1 MFLLFFFLF
10 ILLSHPP
17 LVLLLLSLSFTFIFT
32 FLFFDSNKHDWLS
45 SSFLSTL
52 LGNEVWS
59 GLSTIKLDTP
69 GELLSRCVDLP
80 VELCSQLT
88 LWNLLPLT
96 INQRSQYLMRKKT
109 SLSSRSLRDRFSGKS
124 DKITGKI
131 VYSHYYFIRVTLLS
145 LLLRVITKSP
155 TKLQQ

>member
-1 MFLLFFFLF
+1 MCR
-10 ILLSHPP
+10 
-17 LVLLLLSLSFTFIFT
+17 
-32 FLFFDSNKHDWLS
+32 S
-45 SSFLSTL
+45 SSRIMFTVDTL
-52 LGNEVWS
+52 KFIATDNKSEKS
-59 GLSTIKLDTP
+59 ISD
-69 GELLSRCVDLP
+69 E
-80 VELCSQLT
+80 
-88 LWNLLPLT
+88 
-96 INQRSQYLMRKKT
+96 KKT